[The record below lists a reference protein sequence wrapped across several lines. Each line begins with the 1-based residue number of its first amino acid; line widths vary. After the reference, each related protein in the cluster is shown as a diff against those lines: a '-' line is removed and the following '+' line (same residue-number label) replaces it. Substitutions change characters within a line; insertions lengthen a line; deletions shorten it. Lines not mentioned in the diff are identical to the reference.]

1 MIINAASIAAF
12 EGGRHAQAFPS
23 FGSER
28 TGAPAPDISVGVR
41 SGDTPPNRRRE
52 LITKPPDILITT
64 PESLFLMLTSA
75 ARETLASVQTV
86 IIDMGELEFLSSGCF
101 KCLCTWARLLLE
113 RDASYRLHIYSNPKY
128 YWQVRSLNALR
139 MLAPDH
145 ISVEQRGSG
154 T

>member
-1 MIINAASIAAF
+1 MPIKELSF
-12 EGGRHAQAFPS
+12 E
-23 FGSER
+23 
-28 TGAPAPDISVGVR
+28 
-41 SGDTPPNRRRE
+41 
-52 LITKPPDILITT
+52 
-64 PESLFLMLTSA
+64 
-75 ARETLASVQTV
+75 RETFTVRTTRSLPAGLIIALSGCADLRVQAEFNTLVYQVHDKARQMHVQTV